1 MEKKKNYR
9 SIEIENTKKYF
20 DNKDHY
26 YDNQDKFEAH
36 CVRCGKGIKTLKFA
50 IHEVDGGGYALHNDD
65 FDLWVADEKAQN
77 GDLGEQYIGTECK
90 KHLDKNYYYRIIP
103 CVKQ

>member
-36 CVRCGKGIKTLKFA
+36 CVRCGKGIKTLK
-50 IHEVDGGGYALHNDD
+50 L
-65 FDLWVADEKAQN
+65 L
-77 GDLGEQYIGTECK
+77 
-90 KHLDKNYYYRIIP
+90 
-103 CVKQ
+103 